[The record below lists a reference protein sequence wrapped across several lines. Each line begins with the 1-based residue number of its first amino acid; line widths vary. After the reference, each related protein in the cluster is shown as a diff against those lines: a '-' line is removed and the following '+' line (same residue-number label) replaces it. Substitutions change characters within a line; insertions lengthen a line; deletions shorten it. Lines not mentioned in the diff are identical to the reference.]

1 MQPIDAYGI
10 LKLDASATAEDIRR
24 AYHQAARDHHP
35 DRRKA
40 GESDMHFIQ
49 VQRAWEAL
57 REPDA
62 RRQYDA
68 QKRLET
74 MLEEQALA
82 SLSDVTLDDM
92 THIQDPN
99 GNYWQY
105 PCRCGDW
112 YELTEDQRDEGIN
125 IVACSSCTFAIRILE
140 DIPGIN
146 KERAHPPAS

>member
-1 MQPIDAYGI
+1 MDEPMQPIDAYGI

-92 THIQDPN
+92 TCAASTYIMTALGCCFFERVRN
-99 GNYWQY
+99 S
-105 PCRCGDW
+105 
-112 YELTEDQRDEGIN
+112 E
-125 IVACSSCTFAIRILE
+125 IL
-140 DIPGIN
+140 
-146 KERAHPPAS
+146 AHQCFSPEARLSAQAYTRSKW